1 VVVGLIRASGGDSGV
16 VEELLTWGACTGIDN
31 SCGVLSL
38 RVHEHGLQKYC
49 DRTVTF
55 RIS

>member
-1 VVVGLIRASGGDSGV
+1 MVVGLIRASGGDSGV
-16 VEELLTWGACTGIDN
+16 VEELLTWGACTGLDN